1 MQTGFDLPTPEAA
14 AREHSDRVREL
25 VAARIAA
32 GGGFLGFADYMDT
45 VLYAPGLGYYSAGA
59 QKFGAAGDFV
69 TAPELGSVFARCLAR
84 LTGAALRQLGGGVI
98 LEAGGGSGALAADLL
113 VALRDSPPER
123 YVLLDVSGDLR
134 DRQRRTIAA
143 RVPELLDRVSWLD
156 ALPTGAWQG
165 VLIANEVLDALPV
178 ERFRIGP
185 DQPEQLGVRM
195 AEGALAW
202 AARPPPPPLAA
213 ALRSL
218 EAQLGSPLAEGY
230 TSEIGLRQA
239 SWLRALLGSLRRG
252 LALCIDYGGTRR
264 EVYHP
269 GRREGTLVCHYRHR
283 RHDDPFFLPGL
294 QDLTA
299 WVDFSAAADAAAESG
314 FDVAAYATQA
324 HVLLA
329 SGILDELQA
338 GTAAADPA
346 RLREVQEVQRLILPG
361 EMGERFK
368 VLALARGFTP
378 EFPLTVRDL
387 RDRLRG
393 PVTGD

>member
-1 MQTGFDLPTPEAA
+1 MQTGFDLPPPEAG

-32 GGGFLGFADYMDT
+32 GGGFLSFADYMDA

-59 QKFGAAGDFV
+59 RKFGAAGDFV

-84 LTGAALRQLGGGVI
+84 LAGAALRQLGGGMI

-113 VALRDSPPER
+113 LALRQSPPER
-123 YVLLDVSGDLR
+123 YLLLDVSGELR
-134 DRQRRTIAA
+134 DRQRRTIEA
-143 RVPELLDRVSWLD
+143 RVPELLHRVIWLD
-156 ALPTGAWQG
+156 ALPADGWQG

-178 ERFRIGP
+178 ERFRVGP

-202 AARPPPPPLAA
+202 AARPAPPPLAA
-213 ALRSL
+213 AVSDL
-218 EAQLGSPLAEGY
+218 EARLGAPFAEGY
-230 TSEIGLRQA
+230 TGEIGLRQA
-239 SWLRALLGSLRRG
+239 SWLRAVLGPLRRG
-252 LALCIDYGGTRR
+252 LALCVDYGGTRR
-264 EVYHP
+264 EVYHR

-299 WVDFSAAADAAAESG
+299 WVDFSAAAGAAAESG

-338 GTAAADPA
+338 GVDTADPA
-346 RLREVQEVQRLILPG
+346 RLREVQEVQRLLLPG

-378 EFPLTVRDL
+378 AFPFTVRDL
-387 RDRLRG
+387 RDRLQET
-393 PVTGD
+393 VTRD

>member
-1 MQTGFDLPTPEAA
+1 MQTGFDLPPPEAG
-14 AREHSDRVREL
+14 AREHSDRVRQL

-32 GGGFLGFADYMDT
+32 AGGFLGFADYMDT
-45 VLYAPGLGYYSAGA
+45 VLYAPGVGYYSAGA
-59 QKFGAAGDFV
+59 QKFGPAGDFV

-84 LTGAALRQLGGGVI
+84 LSGAALRQLGGGSI
-98 LEAGGGSGALAADLL
+98 LEVGGGSGALAADLL
-113 VALRDSPPER
+113 LALRESPPAR
-123 YVLLDVSGDLR
+123 YLLLDVSGDLR
-134 DRQRRTIAA
+134 DRQRRTIEA
-143 RVPELLDRVSWLD
+143 RVPELLHRVTWLD
-156 ALPTGAWQG
+156 ALPADPWQG

-185 DQPEQLGVRM
+185 GGPEQLGVGI
-195 AEGALAW
+195 AEGRLAW
-202 AARPPPPPLAA
+202 DARPAPAPLAA
-213 ALRSL
+213 AIRNL

-230 TSEIGLRQA
+230 TSEIGLRQPG
-239 SWLRALLGSLRRG
+239 WLHALLASLRRG
-252 LALCIDYGGTRR
+252 LAFCIDYGGTRR
-264 EVYHP
+264 EIYHP

-299 WVDFSAAADAAAESG
+299 WVDFSAAADAAAEAG

-329 SGILDELQA
+329 SGILAELQA
-338 GTAAADPA
+338 GAGAADPV
-346 RLREVQEVQRLILPG
+346 RLREVQEAQRLLLPG

-378 EFPLTVRDL
+378 ELQITVRNL
-387 RDRLRG
+387 RDRLRE
-393 PVTGD
+393 PLNRP

>member
-1 MQTGFDLPTPEAA
+1 MQTGFDLPPPEAG

-32 GGGFLGFADYMDT
+32 NDGFLAFADYMDT

-59 QKFGAAGDFV
+59 HKFGAAGDFV

-84 LTGAALRQLGGGVI
+84 LTGAALRQLGGGLI
-98 LEAGGGSGALAADLL
+98 LEVGGGSGALAADLL
-113 VALRDSPPER
+113 LALRESPPDR
-123 YVLLDVSGDLR
+123 YLLLDVSGDLR
-134 DRQRRTIAA
+134 DRQRRTIEA
-143 RVPELLDRVSWLD
+143 RVPELLHRVAWLD
-156 ALPTGAWQG
+156 ALPAGPWQG
-165 VLIANEVLDALPV
+165 VLVANEVLDALPV

-185 DQPEQLGVRM
+185 GRPEQLGVGIAAGR
-195 AEGALAW
+195 LAW
-202 AARPPPPPLAA
+202 AARPAPAPLAA
-213 ALRSL
+213 AISSL
-218 EAQLGSPLAEGY
+218 DAQLGEPLAAGY

-239 SWLRALLGSLRRG
+239 PWLHALLGSLRRG

-264 EVYHP
+264 EIYHP
-269 GRREGTLVCHYRHR
+269 ARRDGTLVCHYRHR

-299 WVDFSAAADAAAESG
+299 WVDFSAAAAAAVEAG
-314 FDVAAYATQA
+314 FDIAAYATQA

-329 SGILDELQA
+329 SGILEELHA
-338 GTAAADPA
+338 GAEAADPA
-346 RLREVQEVQRLILPG
+346 RLREVQEVQRLLLPG

-378 EFPLTVRDL
+378 GFPITVRDL
-387 RDRLRG
+387 RDRLQE
-393 PVTGD
+393 PVTRD